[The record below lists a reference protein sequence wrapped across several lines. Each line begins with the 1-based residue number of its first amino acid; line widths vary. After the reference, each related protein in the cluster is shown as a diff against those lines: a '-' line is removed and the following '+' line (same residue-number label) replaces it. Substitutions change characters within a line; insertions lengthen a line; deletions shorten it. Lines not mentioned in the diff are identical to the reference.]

1 MSQVNYSL
9 TTILKLAQNAY
20 KLFESLHSEQKR
32 QILNFASSNFKAQ
45 KNRIDF
51 TYKKPPLT

>member
-1 MSQVNYSL
+1 M
-9 TTILKLAQNAY
+9 LKLAQNAY

-51 TYKKPPLT
+51 K